1 MEAAAQMR
9 LFAAVDFWLSIDE
22 VKTAMVLSC
31 QRAGMPVLGGDG
43 INFSG
48 DFVLARL
55 QQICCH
61 SIGVTCSFLWAW
73 AFHQWIA
80 ALSKHCESY

>member
-31 QRAGMPVLGGDG
+31 QRAGMPVLWRWNKFQATLCWLDCSKSAAIDWRYLQLFVGMG
-43 INFSG
+43 FSSM
-48 DFVLARL
+48 D
-55 QQICCH
+55 
-61 SIGVTCSFLWAW
+61 CSTLKT
-73 AFHQWIA
+73 
-80 ALSKHCESY
+80 L